1 MKKHIMGINL
11 NWKHIINKYSL
22 EINLSFKNQIQM
34 KDLIKRILISLVSGG
49 LLGYLLFLLT
59 KWSVIVHGEFLEY
72 NNIYYVILAVVCLY
86 LFILFG
92 IYPIAHKMSKATL
105 FVFGLALIVIW
116 DTVLV
121 NNPTDMV
128 YVSDL
133 FKLIGV
139 VLTLL
144 AWTNVLVTDKVRK
157 EKADKKVEII
167 EV

>member
-1 MKKHIMGINL
+1 
-11 NWKHIINKYSL
+11 
-22 EINLSFKNQIQM
+22 M
-34 KDLIKRILISLVSGG
+34 KDLIKRIIISLVSGG
-49 LLGYLLFLLT
+49 LIGYLLFLFVR
-59 KWSVIVHGEFLEY
+59 WSVIVHWEFLEY
-72 NNIYYVILAVVCLY
+72 NMWYYLILAVICLY

-116 DTVLV
+116 DTVLI
-121 NNPTDMV
+121 NNPTDLV
-128 YVSDL
+128 YVWDL
-133 FKLIGV
+133 FKLIWV

-144 AWTNVLVTDKVRK
+144 AWTNVLVTDKVKK